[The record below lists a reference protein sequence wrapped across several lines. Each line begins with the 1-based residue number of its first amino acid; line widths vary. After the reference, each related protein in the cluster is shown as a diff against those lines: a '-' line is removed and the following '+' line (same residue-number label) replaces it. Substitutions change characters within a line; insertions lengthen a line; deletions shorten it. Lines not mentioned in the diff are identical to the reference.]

1 MDRRSREARYLKR
14 LLTIV
19 AALGFAFVCLL
30 GAIFMLYAAQG
41 INSVMIYS
49 PPIGPIMEFELNLAQ
64 LGAEFLGGLLAVGVL
79 LHQLPGIS
87 ERLGRMIKD

>member
-19 AALGFAFVCLL
+19 ATLGFAFVCLL

-49 PPIGPIMEFELNLAQ
+49 PPTNWTYYGVR
-64 LGAEFLGGLLAVGVL
+64 AESRPAWG
-79 LHQLPGIS
+79 
-87 ERLGRMIKD
+87 